1 MFYIN
6 GKPYDNEGYAFTTYY
21 DGTPLMRCKVDETKD
36 TYDITWCYDGDA
48 EIVRL
53 IFLVKHLKEHGI
65 KNIRLYMPYIPN
77 ARYDR
82 VKKPDEVFTLKYFA
96 QIINGLGFEKVTA
109 LDPHS
114 GVSEALLDNFTAI
127 SPDEKIR
134 YAIGRIGREDQTP
147 LVLFFPDEGAAKR
160 YADLA
165 NTFGFPYVY
174 AMKQRDWRTGKI
186 QGLTLLGETEK
197 VKGKNVLIIDD
208 ICSRGG
214 TFYHSAKLLKDNLVK
229 DVFLYVSH
237 CENTVL
243 EGDLPDSGLIKKIY
257 TTDSIYRK
265 EHPLIEVMPA

>member
-6 GKPYDNEGYAFTTYY
+6 GKPYDNDGYAFTKYY

-36 TYDITWCYDGDA
+36 AYDITWCYDGDE

-134 YAIGRIGREDQTP
+134 YVIGRIGGEDQTP

-229 DVFLYVSH
+229 DVYLYVSH

-243 EGDLPDSGLIKKIY
+243 EGDLPGSGLIKKIY

-265 EHPLIEVMPA
+265 EHPMIEVIPV